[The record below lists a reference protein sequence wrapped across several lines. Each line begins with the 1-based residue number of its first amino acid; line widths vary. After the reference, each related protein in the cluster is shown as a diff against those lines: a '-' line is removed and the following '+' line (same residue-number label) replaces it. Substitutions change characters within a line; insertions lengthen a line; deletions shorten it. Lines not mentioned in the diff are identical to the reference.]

1 MSHATK
7 HKFRYREEEYTICI
21 TRDDW
26 WLEDGPSDMSERM
39 MKAGEE
45 FALEHGMLTP
55 KELCPTCRK
64 ANMVKVTKDYRLE
77 SVAKLNGESFVVPNV
92 TRDECHKCGE
102 QLFTMSECE
111 KIEDAVRTEQKKR
124 GLI

>member
-1 MSHATK
+1 MTK

-45 FALEHGMLTP
+45 FALEHGM
-55 KELCPTCRK
+55 E
-64 ANMVKVTKDYRLE
+64 
-77 SVAKLNGESFVVPNV
+77 VAK
-92 TRDECHKCGE
+92 
-102 QLFTMSECE
+102 
-111 KIEDAVRTEQKKR
+111 
-124 GLI
+124 

>member
-1 MSHATK
+1 MTK

-21 TRDDW
+21 TQDDW

-45 FALEHGMLTP
+45 FALEHRMLPP

-77 SVAKLNGESFVVPNV
+77 SVAKLNGESFVIPNV

-111 KIEDAVRTEQKKR
+111 KIEAAVLAERKRR
-124 GLI
+124 GLE